1 RCLKPGSAAAIAE
14 GTCFTGCDSYLA
26 AGRSLHD
33 PVVEAALKALW
44 VNQSQLGPIHPMLR
58 EWTRDRAVGPDVT
71 IPYHPAAVRF
81 YKERGVWRPELDQL
95 QQKLLS
101 VAP

>member
-1 RCLKPGSAAAIAE
+1 VKAGSATAIAE
-14 GTCFTGCDSYLA
+14 DTCFIAYDSYLA
-26 AGRSLHD
+26 ASRSLPD

-44 VNQSQLGPIHPMLR
+44 DNESQLGPIHPMLR